1 MNFKSVVLATVS
13 AESKMLNLM
22 RRVATTR
29 IIKYPQTAP
38 KIKPPVELKKLIT
51 GSFAAKFNSR
61 TRIEKTN
68 NKISKY
74 MINVML
80 YVTFSETTLDN
91 EEIAFSTEETA
102 SFLKF
107 SIAVV
112 IASLDNPNLDKVD
125 DISEVFVSSV
135 MAEVSEEFC
144 ASGSK
149 TCVMY
154 GWTNVDEIYGVVH
167 FVSIPE
173 NVIER
178 TNTRT
183 PEIIFTKPRLRPK
196 RANAIK
202 STNTIIS
209 DSMKKGKLTFCKL
222 FQLQYKFTVQEDLPS
237 YYRLKELSRLL

>member
-51 GSFAAKFNSR
+51 GSFAAKFNRR

-112 IASLDNPNLDKVD
+112 IASFDNPNLDKVD
-125 DISEVFVSSV
+125 DISEGSD
-135 MAEVSEEFC
+135 VSEMTEESS
-144 ASGSK
+144 ALGSK

-154 GWTNVDEIYGVVH
+154 GWTKVDEMYGVVH

-222 FQLQYKFTVQEDLPS
+222 FQLQYKFTVQEGLPS
-237 YYRLKELSRLL
+237 YYRLKGLFRLL